1 MSPVKQLRIE
11 KGISRQELANRV
23 LITPRHLGRVESGEY
38 KAIRLLARLAKELGV
53 PVEKLVG

>member
-1 MSPVKQLRIE
+1 MSPVKRLRIK
-11 KGISRQELANRV
+11 KGLSRSELADRV

-38 KAIRLLARLAKELGV
+38 KSIRLLARLAKELDV